1 MTKENKTNELEK
13 CTEIKTTELEQV
25 TGGSFMFFYRDEDIE
40 GAGVEVIGS
49 GFLYDDGYRWR
60 GMDISRD
67 DASLL
72 CDYYIWFR
80 CQPWDNDLEAAR
92 KRLEEKKHSQSW
104 C

>member
-1 MTKENKTNELEK
+1 MK

-25 TGGSFMFFYRDEDIE
+25 TGGSFMFFYRDEVIR

-49 GFLYDDGYRWR
+49 GFLYDDGYRWK

-67 DASLL
+67 DASFL

-80 CQPWDNDLEAAR
+80 RQPENNDLEAAR
-92 KRLEEKKHSQSW
+92 KKLELYKNSQSW

>member
-1 MTKENKTNELEK
+1 MTKE
-13 CTEIKTTELEQV
+13 IKVNELEQV
-25 TGGSFMFFYRDEDIE
+25 AGGSFMFFYRDEIIR

-72 CDYYIWFR
+72 CDYYIRFR

-92 KRLEEKKHSQSW
+92 KRLDEKNHSQSW

>member
-1 MTKENKTNELEK
+1 MTKENK

-25 TGGSFMFFYRDEDIE
+25 TGGSFMFFYRDEVIR

-49 GFLYDDGYRWR
+49 GFLYDDGYRWK

-67 DASLL
+67 DASFL

-80 CQPWDNDLEAAR
+80 RQPENNDLEAAR
-92 KRLEEKKHSQSW
+92 KKLELYKNSQSW

>member
-1 MTKENKTNELEK
+1 MTKE
-13 CTEIKTTELEQV
+13 IKVNELEQV
-25 TGGSFMFFYRDEDIE
+25 AGGSFMFFYRDEIIR

-72 CDYYIWFR
+72 CDYYSCFR

-92 KRLEEKKHSQSW
+92 KRLDEKNHSQSW

>member
-1 MTKENKTNELEK
+1 MTKENK

-25 TGGSFMFFYRDEDIE
+25 TGGSFMFFYRDEVIR

-49 GFLYDDGYRWR
+49 GFLYDDGYRWK

-67 DASLL
+67 DASFL

-80 CQPWDNDLEAAR
+80 RQPENNDLE
-92 KRLEEKKHSQSW
+92 KKKKKLELYKNSQSW

>member
-1 MTKENKTNELEK
+1 MTKENK

-25 TGGSFMFFYRDEDIE
+25 TGGSFMFFYREEDIR
-40 GAGVEVIGS
+40 GAGVEVVGP

-67 DASLL
+67 DASFL

-80 CQPWDNDLEAAR
+80 RQPENNDLEAAR
-92 KRLEEKKHSQSW
+92 KKLELYKNSQSW

>member
-1 MTKENKTNELEK
+1 MTKE
-13 CTEIKTTELEQV
+13 IKVNELEQV
-25 TGGSFMFFYRDEDIE
+25 AGGSFMFFYRDEIIR

-49 GFLYDDGYRWR
+49 GFLYDDGYRWK

-67 DASLL
+67 DASFL

-80 CQPWDNDLEAAR
+80 RQPENNDLEAAR
-92 KRLEEKKHSQSW
+92 KKLELYKNSQSW

>member
-1 MTKENKTNELEK
+1 MK
-13 CTEIKTTELEQV
+13 CTEIKTTELEQT
-25 TGGSFMFFYRDEDIE
+25 TGGSFMFFYRDEVIR

-49 GFLYDDGYRWR
+49 GFLYDDGYRWK

-67 DASLL
+67 DASFL

-80 CQPWDNDLEAAR
+80 RQPENNDLEAAR
-92 KRLEEKKHSQSW
+92 KKLELYKNSQSW

>member
-1 MTKENKTNELEK
+1 MTKENK

-25 TGGSFMFFYRDEDIE
+25 TGGSFMFFYRDEVIR

-67 DASLL
+67 DASFL

-80 CQPWDNDLEAAR
+80 RQPENNDLEAAR
-92 KRLEEKKHSQSW
+92 KKLELYKNSQSW

>member
-1 MTKENKTNELEK
+1 MTKENK

-25 TGGSFMFFYRDEDIE
+25 TGGSFMFFYRDEVIR

-49 GFLYDDGYRWR
+49 GFLYDDGYRWK

-67 DASLL
+67 DASFL
-72 CDYYIWFR
+72 CDYYQWFR
-80 CQPWDNDLEAAR
+80 RQPENNDLEAAR
-92 KRLEEKKHSQSW
+92 KKLELYKNSQSW

>member
-1 MTKENKTNELEK
+1 MTKENK

-25 TGGSFMFFYRDEDIE
+25 TGGSFMFFYRDEVIR

-49 GFLYDDGYRWR
+49 GFLYDDGYRWK

-67 DASLL
+67 DASFL

-80 CQPWDNDLEAAR
+80 RQPENNDLEAAR
-92 KRLEEKKHSQSW
+92 KKLELYKNYQSW